1 MIGREDMII
10 CGMEKFSMVDY
21 DGYIACTVFT
31 KGCNFLC
38 PFCHNSTLV
47 TGEAAEI
54 PEEEVFDYLTKRKGL
69 VDAVCI
75 TGGEPTLQRGLKEFI
90 LKVRAL
96 GYRVKMDTNGTNP
109 AILKELLT
117 EELLDYVAMDIKTDF
132 AHYEDV
138 TGTSNPALIDR
149 VKESVEI
156 LKTIAPDYEF
166 RTTAIAEY
174 HSEDNYRAIAE
185 IVRGAKRFFV
195 QKFKDGENNLTQ
207 GILHE
212 LPKEEAEKLLSAVS
226 TVGVAEVGLRGY

>member
-1 MIGREDMII
+1 MII

-38 PFCHNSTLV
+38 PFCHNSSLV
-47 TGEAAEI
+47 TGDAAEI
-54 PEEEVFDYLTKRKGL
+54 PESEVFDYLTKRKGL

-109 AILKELLT
+109 ALLRELLT
-117 EELLDYVAMDIKTDF
+117 EGLLDYVAMDIKTDF
-132 AHYEDV
+132 DHYEDV
-138 TGTSNPALIDR
+138 TGTSNPVLLDR
-149 VKESVEI
+149 VRESVHI
-156 LKTIAPDYEF
+156 LKELAPDYEF

-174 HSEDNYRAIAE
+174 HSADRFPAIAE

-212 LPKEEAEKLLSAVS
+212 LPKEEAEKFLAAVRA
-226 TVGVAEVGLRGY
+226 VGVAQVGLRGY

>member
-1 MIGREDMII
+1 MII

-38 PFCHNSTLV
+38 PFCHNSSLV

-75 TGGEPTLQRGLKEFI
+75 TGGEPTLQKGLKEFI
-90 LKVRAL
+90 IRVRAL
-96 GYRVKMDTNGTNP
+96 GYKVKMDTNGTRP
-109 AILKELLT
+109 EVLRELLA
-117 EELLDYVAMDIKTDF
+117 EGLLDYVAMDIKSDF
-132 AHYEDV
+132 EGYPQVICVDDPRLVEK
-138 TGTSNPALIDR
+138 
-149 VKESVEI
+149 VKESVEV
-156 LKTIAPDYEF
+156 LKNSSIEYEF

-174 HSEDNYRAIAE
+174 HSDANFAKIAE

-207 GILHE
+207 GLLHE
-212 LPKEEAEKLLSAVS
+212 LPEEDAKRFLA
-226 TVGVAEVGLRGY
+226 TVAQTVQKTGLRGY

>member
-1 MIGREDMII
+1 MII

-38 PFCHNSTLV
+38 PFCHNSSLV

-75 TGGEPTLQRGLKEFI
+75 TGGEPTLQRGLKGFI

-96 GYRVKMDTNGTNP
+96 GYRVKLDTNGTNP

-117 EELLDYVAMDIKTDF
+117 EGLLDYVAMDIKTDF
-132 AHYEDV
+132 VRYEDV
-138 TGTSNPALIDR
+138 TGTSNPALIER
-149 VKESVEI
+149 VKESVGI
-156 LKTIAPDYEF
+156 LKTLAPDYEF

-174 HSEDNYRAIAE
+174 HSSDNYAAIAE
-185 IVRGAKRFFV
+185 IVRDAKRFFV

-212 LPKEEAEKLLSAVS
+212 LPKEEAEKFLAV
-226 TVGVAEVGLRGY
+226 VKAAGVAEVGLRGY

>member
-1 MIGREDMII
+1 MII

-38 PFCHNSTLV
+38 PFCHNASLV
-47 TGEAAEI
+47 TGEAVEI

-75 TGGEPTLQRGLKEFI
+75 TGGEPTLQKGLKDFI

-109 AILKELLT
+109 AILKELLS
-117 EELLDYVAMDIKTDF
+117 EGLLDYVAMDIKSDF
-132 AHYEDV
+132 DGGYEDV
-138 TGTSNPALIDR
+138 TGVSNPALLDR
-149 VKESVEI
+149 VKESIEI
-156 LKTIAPDYEF
+156 LKTLAPDYEF
-166 RTTAIAEY
+166 RTTAIAEF
-174 HSEDNYRAIAE
+174 HSENNYAKIAAIVA
-185 IVRGAKRFFV
+185 GAKRFFI

-207 GILHE
+207 GLLHE
-212 LPKEEAEKLLSAVS
+212 LPKEEAEKFLA
-226 TVGVAEVGLRGY
+226 TVAPVVGAVGLRGY

>member
-1 MIGREDMII
+1 MII

-21 DGYIACTVFT
+21 DGYISCTVFT

-38 PFCHNSTLV
+38 PFCHNSSLV

-75 TGGEPTLQRGLKEFI
+75 TGGEPTLQKGLKDFI
-90 LKVRAL
+90 LRVRAL

-109 AILKELLT
+109 DLLDELLT
-117 EELLDYVAMDIKTDF
+117 EGLLDYVAMDIKSDF
-132 AHYEDV
+132 EGYEDV
-138 TGTSNPALIDR
+138 TGVSNPALLDR
-149 VKESVEI
+149 VKQSIEI
-156 LKTIAPDYEF
+156 LKEKAPDYEF

-174 HSEDNYRAIAE
+174 HSEKNYDKIAS
-185 IVRGAKRFFV
+185 IVRGAKRFFI

-212 LPKEEAEKLLSAVS
+212 LPKEEAEKFASAVRAA
-226 TVGVAEVGLRGY
+226 GVLAVGLRGY

>member
-1 MIGREDMII
+1 MII

-21 DGYIACTVFT
+21 DGFIACTVFT

-38 PFCHNSTLV
+38 PFCHNASLV

-75 TGGEPTLQRGLKEFI
+75 TGGEPTLQKDLKEFI

-96 GYRVKMDTNGTNP
+96 GYRVKLDTNGTNP

-117 EELLDYVAMDIKTDF
+117 EGLLDYVAMDIKSDF
-132 AHYEDV
+132 EGGYEDV
-138 TGTSNPALIDR
+138 TGVSNPALLSR
-149 VKESVEI
+149 VKESIEI
-156 LKTIAPDYEF
+156 LKTMAPDYEF
-166 RTTAIAEY
+166 RTTAIAEF
-174 HSEDNYRAIAE
+174 HSEKNYAKIAS
-185 IVRGAKRFFV
+185 IVKGGKRFFI

-207 GILHE
+207 GLLHE
-212 LPKEEAEKLLSAVS
+212 LPKEEAEKFLSVVAPN
-226 TVGVAEVGLRGY
+226 VGAVGLRGY